1 MVDFK
6 FLEEI
11 AVRIKADRQQL
22 LKVDDEL
29 SRVNAKLHEL
39 PLKSATESAFAKMI
53 GMEYQDEIAEL
64 EKQRD
69 RLAAEKNVLSDTIDS
84 DMQIMIN
91 ELTSPELIIPIEP
104 TPKLSDGKM
113 IYKYRN
119 EAKFPNLFDILAEL
133 LGLSTPIVVKDV
145 MLSSSEIVISEK
157 NELDAKKKF
166 ISIMNEVQKTLSI
179 KKRKTD
185 SFL

>member
-1 MVDFK
+1 MVDFQ

-29 SRVNAKLHEL
+29 SKVNAKLHEL
-39 PLKSATESAFAKMI
+39 PLKAATESQFARMI

-69 RLAAEKNVLSDTIDS
+69 RLTAEKNVLSDTVDN
-84 DMQIMIN
+84 DMQILIN

-104 TPKLSDGKM
+104 TPKASDGKM

-119 EAKFPNLFDILAEL
+119 QAKFPNLFDMLAEL

-145 MLSSSEIVISEK
+145 MLSSTEIVITEK
-157 NELDAKKKF
+157 SELDAKKKF
-166 ISIMNEVQKTLSI
+166 INIMNEVQKTLSI